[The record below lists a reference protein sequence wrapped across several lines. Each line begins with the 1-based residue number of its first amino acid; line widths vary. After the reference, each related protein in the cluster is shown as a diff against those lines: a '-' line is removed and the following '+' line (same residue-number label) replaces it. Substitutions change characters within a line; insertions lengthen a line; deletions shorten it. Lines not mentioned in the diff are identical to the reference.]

1 MMPKEF
7 GYQTNIQG
15 SPKNPDE
22 NQNEQGGPFS
32 FNFKSEHAVV
42 AVAFW
47 ILDFC
52 SKMPTLLRLLRFKSP
67 PPPLLFIFISIR
79 NLFWDT
85 L

>member
-67 PPPLLFIFISIR
+67 LHSSFSFLSLIR
-79 NLFWDT
+79 NFFWDT